1 MRQDRQLLQR
11 KKIPWPCLFK
21 NNFNDDFIRRNNYR
35 LTRTTEINDTA
46 TPTLATIP
54 YIKSMYDNIWRILQP
69 FNIYVVH
76 KPITTLRQ
84 LPTNFKDK
92 DEPKNRQ
99 GTVYEINYS
108 DCQAPFI
115 GETGRNRFQRV
126 RVWRNYVN
134 KQSVDFQCL
143 SVYPGA
149 SSWDFYRIFKQVKVD
164 RRWTALFYQIW
175 REYTHL
181 HWHEKRKVPLC
192 QHPMAKPF
200 IQKRLKKPV

>member
-1 MRQDRQLLQR
+1 MTRDDKITTDISLQETDTHRLITRQIILRPDITQSHHYQDSNETNTTSMRQDRQLLQR

-149 SSWDFYRIFKQVKVD
+149 SSWD
-164 RRWTALFYQIW
+164 L
-175 REYTHL
+175 
-181 HWHEKRKVPLC
+181 
-192 QHPMAKPF
+192 
-200 IQKRLKKPV
+200 